1 MRKKVKIGSNK
12 SFGITFSVIFILI
25 SLWFYFQKEIIIYSL
40 IILSI
45 IFFSISLTKPAIF
58 GPINV
63 LWFKFGMVLGKTIAP
78 IAMGVVYF
86 LVVFPTFLLL
96 KIFKKNYLDLKYEKN
111 SQTYWKN
118 VKDYKNNMKDQF

>member
-25 SLWFYFQKEIIIYSL
+25 SLWFYFQKEMIIYSL

-45 IFFSISLTKPAIF
+45 IFFSISLIKPAIF

-63 LWFKFGMVLGKTIAP
+63 LWFKFGMLLGRIMSP
-78 IAMGVVYF
+78 IIFGIIFF
-86 LVVFPTFLLL
+86 LVATPTGLLM
-96 KIFKKNYLDLKYEKN
+96 KIFKKDLLHTKKN
-111 SQTYWKN
+111 NNKTYWEKR
-118 VKDYKNNMKDQF
+118 NNISNMRNQF